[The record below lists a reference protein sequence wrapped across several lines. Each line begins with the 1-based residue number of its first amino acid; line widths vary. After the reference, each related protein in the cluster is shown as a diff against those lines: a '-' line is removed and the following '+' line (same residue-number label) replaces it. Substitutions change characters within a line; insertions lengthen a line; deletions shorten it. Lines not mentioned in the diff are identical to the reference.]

1 MTTKVKICG
10 ITNIDDA
17 LDAIELGADYLGFIF
32 YPESKRFISPEK
44 FAEILDDIP
53 FEIKKVGVF
62 VNSDPEMV
70 IDLAVEFELD
80 FLQFHGDEKPEYCNQ
95 FGRPFIKAIRPQN
108 ISDLEAIKKYECEFV
123 LIDSFV
129 QGSFGGTGIVSN
141 WDLARK
147 AKDYKPLFLSGGL
160 KTENVQTAISTV
172 QPFAVDVCSG
182 VEQRP
187 GIKDYHKMEEFIKRV
202 KGSDS

>member
-10 ITNIDDA
+10 ITNLDDA
-17 LDAIELGADYLGFIF
+17 LDAVELGADYLGFIF
-32 YPESKRFISPEK
+32 YPDSKRYVTPAKVS
-44 FAEILDDIP
+44 EILDDIP

-62 VNSDPEMV
+62 VNSDPQLV
-70 IDLAVEFELD
+70 IDLAVQFELD

-108 ISDLEAIKKYECEFV
+108 ISDLEKLKNYESEFV

-129 QGSFGGTGIVSN
+129 QGSFGGSGVVSN

-147 AKDYKPLFLSGGL
+147 AKEFKPVFLSGGL
-160 KTENVQTAISTV
+160 KPDNVQIAINSV
-172 QPFAVDVCSG
+172 NPFAVDVCSG
-182 VEQRP
+182 IEQSP
-187 GIKDYHKMEEFIKRV
+187 GMKDYRKMEEFIKRV
-202 KGSDS
+202 KGLDL

>member
-32 YPESKRFISPEK
+32 YPESKRYMVPEK

-70 IDLAVEFELD
+70 IDLAVEFSLD

-108 ISDLEAIKKYECEFV
+108 ISDLAALKNYECEFALV
-123 LIDSFV
+123 DSFV

-147 AKDYKPLFLSGGL
+147 AKEYKPLFLSGGL
-160 KTENVQTAISTV
+160 KAENVQAAISTV
-172 QPFAVDVCSG
+172 SPFAVDVCSA

-202 KGSDS
+202 KGLDR